1 MMDQTPKGNRLQIA
15 LFGRMN
21 VGKSSLLNMIAGQDY
36 AITSPVAGTTTDVVE
51 KTMEL
56 LPLGPVVFLDTAGL
70 DDTSRLSDLRLKKT
84 RSPTSGRTMKKTCL
98 GKRQNA
104 K

>member
-56 LPLGPVVFLDTAGL
+56 LWSSSIPPVSTIPRAF
-70 DDTSRLSDLRLKKT
+70 
-84 RSPTSGRTMKKTCL
+84 PI
-98 GKRQNA
+98 
-104 K
+104 